1 MGLLRKIRRRIKKII
16 PKEIRPALPFVAA
29 AVPGLG
35 MGLGALGTKSALG
48 SFLRAGIT
56 KGLTDDEADVG
67 DVLRTASIAAAPQ
80 AISKGLGSLGE
91 TLNPT
96 TAEALK
102 KSLPVSGGGN
112 KVALSKQ
119 VGEGLTALS
128 TKIPTPDL
136 TKEMGFTD
144 IVDQAKLLGTQTG

>member
-1 MGLLRKIRRRIKKII
+1 
-16 PKEIRPALPFVAA
+16 
-29 AVPGLG
+29 

-56 KGLTDDEADVG
+56 KGLTDDEADVS

-119 VGEGLTALS
+119 VV
-128 TKIPTPDL
+128 K
-136 TKEMGFTD
+136 
-144 IVDQAKLLGTQTG
+144 V